1 MSYLKHLESAA
12 ALTNTI
18 ALHRDDAV
26 KAIERLKYQSG
37 HSGNGV
43 DFSNVQ
49 AAMRAVIM
57 AAQQITDEVAKAQSG
72 NVIEHSKQGAPVH
85 GPRSDGKVCR
95 LPVRPHVIATGNP
108 PVRDYPDQPA

>member
-26 KAIERLKYQSG
+26 KAIERLKYQGG

-72 NVIEHSKQGAPVH
+72 NVIEHAKTGAPA
-85 GPRSDGKVCR
+85 GKVSR
-95 LPVRPHVIATGNP
+95 LPVRPRVVATGRP
-108 PVRDYPDQPA
+108 HIADYPDQPA

>member
-1 MSYLKHLESAA
+1 MPYLEHLESAA

-26 KAIERLKYQSG
+26 KAIERLKYQGG

-72 NVIEHSKQGAPVH
+72 NVIEHAKEGAPGAKSTV
-85 GPRSDGKVCR
+85 RR
-95 LPVRPHVIATGNP
+95 LPVRPRIVVTGHPHIA
-108 PVRDYPDQPA
+108 DYPDQPA

>member
-1 MSYLKHLESAA
+1 MSYLKDLESAA

-18 ALHRDDAV
+18 ALHRDVAV
-26 KAIERLKYQSG
+26 KAIGRLKYQG
-37 HSGNGV
+37 RRSGNGV

-72 NVIEHSKQGAPVH
+72 NVIEHAKQGAP
-85 GPRSDGKVCR
+85 GTPSTVCR
-95 LPVRPHVIATGNP
+95 LPVRPRIVATGRP
-108 PVRDYPDQPA
+108 HIADYPDQPA

>member
-1 MSYLKHLESAA
+1 MTYLAHLESAA
-12 ALTNTI
+12 ALMNTI

-26 KAIERLKYQSG
+26 RSIERLKYQGG

-57 AAQQITDEVAKAQSG
+57 AAQQVTDDIAKAQSG
-72 NVIEHSKQGAPVH
+72 NVIEHAKQGAP
-85 GPRSDGKVCR
+85 DADETVCR
-95 LPVRPHVIATGNP
+95 FPVRPRVVATGRP
-108 PVRDYPDQPA
+108 PFADYPDQPA